1 MKKPLSLLSVGLIG
15 LLSLSFSTAAEK
27 SATAPGR
34 IAIAG
39 EVSDAATGEPLRGV
53 YLTAKGAALVS
64 SANSE
69 LKRRSNDSGRYEMPL
84 PPGDYNL
91 AAELDGYQR
100 QNKIISVAAGGAT
113 TYHFKLEKTP
123 EAGPYRVETIELPM
137 QMGPDVS
144 GVTFTPAGDLVAVNR
159 HGEVWIR
166 KTADGTWRRFASGLF
181 ECFGV
186 VAVSDRE
193 IYVTQKP
200 EVTRL
205 LDADG
210 DGRAEIFEC
219 VTSAWGTTG
228 NYHEFPF
235 GLVRDRFGNFYGTT
249 GMTSAEAGKFK
260 NLITRGPLQIEY
272 HGPGKEPTE
281 PQRSAVRY
289 QGWAYQVTPAGDFVP
304 YASGLREP
312 AGIGLSPRDELFIT
326 DVAGSWVPTSV
337 LMHVQKDNFYGH
349 PDGLKW
355 DPEFAGKPITIEQ
368 MRELRVPPVVYI
380 PHGVLG
386 TSAGQPVW
394 DTTHGKFGPFGG
406 QIFMGDVSG
415 PVMRVDLEKV
425 AGRYQGAV
433 FPFLAGRLRSGSMRT
448 AFAPSGE
455 LYFGQSVRGWM
466 PTGGEGIQRIKWT
479 GENPVAIK
487 TMRLTDRGFALTFT
501 QPMQAGALADPA
513 SYQIRRF
520 QYDYS
525 VSDGSRQMNEADVP
539 VTTANARADGT
550 GVALELA
557 ELQPGYI
564 YELEVKGLSS
574 RSGAPLENGS
584 GYYTANHL
592 LAGHDAAAPSKLT
605 AKSDVA
611 TGPGDP
617 AKGKLL
623 YQQLCMACHLPDGR
637 GSPQIGSADFTS
649 PQGPLAG
656 PEAKMIAQIKNGGK
670 VMPAL
675 GGQLSDRDI
684 RNVIAYV
691 REAFGANIPKPP
703 PTP

>member
-1 MKKPLSLLSVGLIG
+1 MKISLSLLSLGLMG
-15 LLSLSFSTAAEK
+15 LLSFSIAAEK
-27 SATAPGR
+27 SAAGR

-39 EVSDAATGEPLRGV
+39 EVSDAATGSPLRGV
-53 YLTAKGAALVS
+53 YLTAKGAALAA

-69 LKRRSNDSGRYEMPL
+69 LKRRSNDTGKYEMSL
-84 PPGDYNL
+84 PPGDYVL
-91 AAELDGYQR
+91 AAEIDGYQR
-100 QNKIISVAAGGAT
+100 QNKTITVVAGGAA

-123 EAGPYRVETIELPM
+123 ESGPYRVETIELPM

-166 KTADGTWRRFASGLF
+166 KTADGSWRRFASGLF

-186 VAVSDRE
+186 VAISDRE

-219 VTSAWGTTG
+219 VTSVWGTTG

-235 GLVRDRFGNFYGTT
+235 GLVRDRFGNFYGAT

-260 NLITRGPLQIEY
+260 NLITRGPLQIKY
-272 HGPGKEPTE
+272 LGPGKEPTE

-289 QGWAYQVTPAGDFVP
+289 QGWAYQVTPAGDFIP

-312 AGIGLSPRDELFIT
+312 AGIGLSPRDELFVT

-355 DPEFAGKPITIEQ
+355 DPDFAGKPITIEQ

-394 DTTHGKFGPFGG
+394 DTTNGKFGPFGG

-448 AFAPSGE
+448 VFSPTGE

-501 QPMQAGALADPA
+501 EPMQAESLADRA
-513 SYQIRRF
+513 TYQIRRF

-539 VTTANARADGT
+539 VAAANARADGT
-550 GVALELA
+550 GVTLDLA

-564 YELEVKGLSS
+564 YELEIKGLGS

-584 GYYTANHL
+584 AYYTANHL
-592 LAGHDAAAPSKLT
+592 LAGHDATAPSKLLT
-605 AKSDVA
+605 KTDAA

-656 PEAKMIAQIKNGGK
+656 PDAKMIVQIKNGGK

-684 RNVIAYV
+684 RNIIAYV
-691 REAFGANIPKPP
+691 RQAFGTNVPQPP
-703 PTP
+703 PTQ